1 MADLIGPHD
10 MVSRI
15 KRIGCISKRKN
26 IYIYIQNLFSTGQLL
41 HNYVISPT
49 PSPPNSRQAPI
60 VPKLDNAI
68 PLDKFI
74 SYAYYPLDSYK

>member
-1 MADLIGPHD
+1 MADLIGPRD

-49 PSPPNSRQAPI
+49 PSPSNSRQAPI

>member
-49 PSPPNSRQAPI
+49 PSPSNSRQAPI

-74 SYAYYPLDSYK
+74 SYACYPLDSYK

>member
-41 HNYVISPT
+41 NNYVISPT
-49 PSPPNSRQAPI
+49 PSPSNSRQAPI

-74 SYAYYPLDSYK
+74 SYACYPLDSYK

>member
-15 KRIGCISKRKN
+15 KRIGCISKGKN

-49 PSPPNSRQAPI
+49 PSPSNSRQAPI

>member
-49 PSPPNSRQAPI
+49 PSPSNSRQAPI
-60 VPKLDNAI
+60 VPKLDSAI

-74 SYAYYPLDSYK
+74 SYACYPLDSYK

>member
-15 KRIGCISKRKN
+15 KGIGCISKRKN

-49 PSPPNSRQAPI
+49 PSPSNSRQAPI

-74 SYAYYPLDSYK
+74 SYACYPLDSYK

>member
-49 PSPPNSRQAPI
+49 PSPSNSRQAPI
-60 VPKLDNAI
+60 VLKLDNAI

>member
-26 IYIYIQNLFSTGQLL
+26 VYIYIQNLFSTGQLL

-49 PSPPNSRQAPI
+49 PSPSNSLQAPI

-68 PLDKFI
+68 PPDKFI

>member
-15 KRIGCISKRKN
+15 KRIGFISKRKN

-49 PSPPNSRQAPI
+49 PSPSNSRQAPI

-74 SYAYYPLDSYK
+74 SYACYPLDSYK